1 MSATPPI
8 DLTSLAKRVEPHRL
22 FDFPSLAP
30 PTLSELEAL
39 ALTPRPIVPGL
50 LFADVRLRIAPGGI
64 GKTTAALYEAM
75 RLALALSIWGYRP
88 VAPIRTCFITR
99 EDPRCILLARL
110 RELMRAADLTSDEQ
124 AVVLERV
131 RILDLSSVDFRLA
144 AVVGDIVV
152 PHRLAIDELIK
163 HICHDDFRPDWLVF
177 DPAVSLGVG
186 EMRVNDG
193 EQGLVEAAR
202 LIRNALDCCV
212 EFIHHSGKANA
223 REQTLDQY
231 TGRGGSAFADGA
243 RMVAVLQSVTAEQW
257 IQATGAALAAG
268 ETGLVMALP
277 KMSYAPPVER
287 VYIRRSGWRFDHA
300 TAAPTSPERIAA
312 ATDEQVLQFIITE
325 AEMGRRYSQRDLA
338 YVRDQMGLAKNVIEA
353 ACARLRAAGRLRDV
367 GDRGKKTHLEPVL
380 IAAGQVGLFQGKK
393 DNDN

>member
-1 MSATPPI
+1 M
-8 DLTSLAKRVEPHRL
+8 
-22 FDFPSLAP
+22 
-30 PTLSELEAL
+30 
-39 ALTPRPIVPGL
+39 PGL

-75 RLALALSIWGYRP
+75 RLALALPIWGYRP

-124 AVVLERV
+124 SAVLERV

-152 PHRLAIDELIK
+152 PHRLAIDELIE
-163 HICHDDFRPDWLVF
+163 HICHDDFSPDWLVF

-257 IQATGAALAAG
+257 IQATGASLAAG

-277 KMSYAPPVER
+277 KLSYAPPVER
-287 VYIRRSGWRFDHA
+287 VYIRRSGWRFDH
-300 TAAPTSPERIAA
+300 TAATPTSPERIAA

-338 YVRDQMGLAKNVIEA
+338 YVRNQMGLAKNVVEA
-353 ACARLRAAGRLRDV
+353 ACARLRATGRLMDV
-367 GDRGKKTHLEPVL
+367 GEKGKKTYLEPVL
-380 IAAGQVGLFQGKK
+380 IAAGQAGLFQGKK
-393 DNDN
+393 HNDN